1 MKPHCRLVSSSS
13 PQPGRAGNRAIRLA
27 RALVAVGLLV
37 VAWSILAAAPATTNS
52 PPTETAKSYS
62 DLAER
67 MQHLEEHPLT
77 FKLDTIPLLN
87 EHQFLG
93 EPLWKYIAS
102 LIYILLAFYLAKLID
117 VATRV
122 WLKRIATRAGSRV
135 GELLL
140 ELLRGPL
147 KVVVFVVLLHVG
159 LNLFDWSPNANRFLS
174 RALTLVIAASL
185 TYLAIKIEEVL
196 LTIWRQKHAQET
208 ERKFNDELFSV
219 IRISATTFIIIIA
232 VLVTAQNMD
241 INITAAIASL
251 SIGGLA
257 VGLAAQDTLANLFGA
272 VAVFVDKPFRVGDQ
286 IKLDG
291 AEGTVESVG
300 LRSTRVRN
308 PDGQLVA
315 VPNKT
320 MGNAIITNLS
330 RRPNIKTTMTFALPQ
345 DLPAARVKHALAL
358 LTEIYRSNPM
368 TADVWVSFNQFAD
381 GKLKIMVVHWW
392 KGTDYQKYLAGLQEL
407 NLAVK
412 ERFEQEKITL
422 A

>member
-1 MKPHCRLVSSSS
+1 MKAHHRSAPSRAPEIPRGSNLSI
-13 PQPGRAGNRAIRLA
+13 GRVRVLL
-27 RALVAVGLLV
+27 ALVLMA
-37 VAWSILAAAPATTNS
+37 VAWSIWAAAPPTTNA
-52 PPTETAKSYS
+52 PATPTAKSYTEV
-62 DLAER
+62 AER

-77 FKLDTIPLLN
+77 FKLDTIPFLTDHEL
-87 EHQFLG
+87 LG
-93 EPLWKYIAS
+93 EPLWKYVAS
-102 LIYILLAFYLAKLID
+102 LVYILLAFYLAKLID

-122 WLKRIATRAGSRV
+122 WLKRRATRAGSQV

-140 ELLRGPL
+140 KLLRGPL
-147 KVVVFVVLLHVG
+147 KVVVFIVLLHVG
-159 LNLFDWSPNANRFLS
+159 LNLFDWSATAQRFLS
-174 RALTLVIAASL
+174 RALTLVVAASL
-185 TYLAIKIEEVL
+185 TYLAVKIEQVL
-196 LTIWRQKHAQET
+196 LTIWRQRHAQES
-208 ERKFNDELFSV
+208 ERKFSDELFSV
-219 IRISATTFIIIIA
+219 IHISLTAFIIIIA
-232 VLVTAQNMD
+232 VLVTAQNLN
-241 INITAAIASL
+241 INISAAIASL

-291 AEGTVESVG
+291 AEGTVEAVG

-320 MGNAIITNLS
+320 MGSAIITNLS
-330 RRPNIKTTMTFALPQ
+330 RRPSIRTTMTFTLPQ
-345 DLPAARVKHALAL
+345 DLPGARVKQALAF

-381 GKLKIMVVHWW
+381 GKPKIMVIHWW

-412 ERFEQEKITL
+412 ERFEQERI
-422 A
+422 AFA

>member
-1 MKPHCRLVSSSS
+1 MNRRQRL
-13 PQPGRAGNRAIRLA
+13 RANRSGQRRRANLPVILA
-27 RALVAVGLLV
+27 RALFAAVLFAL
-37 VAWSILAAAPATTNS
+37 AWSIWAAVPPTTNS
-52 PPTETAKSYS
+52 PALESTNSP
-62 DLAER
+62 DLVER
-67 MQHLEEHPLT
+67 MQRLEEHPLT
-77 FKLDTIPLLN
+77 FKLDRVAFLKD
-87 EHQFLG
+87 HQFLG
-93 EPLWKYIAS
+93 EPLWKYVAS
-102 LIYILLAFYLAKLID
+102 LLYVLLAFYAAKLID
-117 VATRV
+117 VITRV
-122 WLKRIATRAGSRV
+122 WLKRLATRFQNHV
-135 GELLL
+135 GETLLD
-140 ELLRGPL
+140 LLRGPL
-147 KVVVFVVLLHVG
+147 KLVVFVVLLNVG
-159 LNLFDWSPNANRFLS
+159 LNLFDWSDKPKRYLL
-174 RALTLVIAASL
+174 RGLTLVVAASL
-185 TYLAIKIEEVL
+185 TYLTIKIEQVL
-196 LTIWRQKHAQET
+196 LTVWQQRHAHET

-219 IRISATTFIIIIA
+219 IRISLTTFTIIIA

-272 VAVFVDKPFRVGDQ
+272 VAVFVDKPFRVGDH

-330 RRPNIKTTMTFALPQ
+330 RRPSIKTTLTFSLPQ
-345 DLPAARVKHALAL
+345 DLPSAKVKRALAL
-358 LTEIYRSNPM
+358 LEEIYRSYPM

-381 GKLKIMVVHWW
+381 GKLRIMVIHWW
-392 KGTDYQKYLAGLQEL
+392 KGTDQQKYLAGLQEL
-407 NLAVK
+407 NLTVK
-412 ERFEQEKITL
+412 ERFEKEQINF

>member
-1 MKPHCRLVSSSS
+1 MKRRQRL
-13 PQPGRAGNRAIRLA
+13 RANPSAQRRPRANLPVVLA
-27 RALVAVGLLV
+27 RALFAAVLFA
-37 VAWSILAAAPATTNS
+37 VAWSVWAATPATTNA
-52 PPTETAKSYS
+52 PTPESTNSAP
-62 DLAER
+62 DLVQR
-67 MQHLEEHPLT
+67 MQRLEEHPLT
-77 FKLDTIPLLN
+77 FKLDTIPLLTD
-87 EHQFLG
+87 HKFLG

-102 LIYILLAFYLAKLID
+102 LLYILLAFYAAKLID
-117 VATRV
+117 VITRV
-122 WLKRIATRAGSRV
+122 WLKRLATRARSRI
-135 GELLL
+135 GETLL
-140 ELLRGPL
+140 ELLRGPIKL
-147 KVVVFVVLLHVG
+147 VVFVVLLNVG
-159 LNLFDWSPNANRFLS
+159 LNLFDWSDKAKRFLF
-174 RALTLVIAASL
+174 RALTLVVAASL

-196 LTIWRQKHAQET
+196 LTVWRQRHGQES

-219 IRISATTFIIIIA
+219 IRISLTTFTIIIA

-272 VAVFVDKPFRVGDQ
+272 VAVFVDKPFRVGDH

-330 RRPNIKTTMTFALPQ
+330 RRPSIKTTLTFSLPQ
-345 DLPAARVKHALAL
+345 DLPAAKVKRALSL
-358 LTEIYRSNPM
+358 LEEIYRSHPM

-392 KGTDYQKYLAGLQEL
+392 KATDQQKYLAGLQEL
-407 NLAVK
+407 NLTVK
-412 ERFEQEKITL
+412 ERFEQEHINF